1 MSGTL
6 EEYEKKINLNLTR
19 FTLPSDSFP
28 PPLDEAKKQ
37 VEAGKEEE
45 ADSGAQQGRNGLR
58 LQRYKGGA
66 QSVLEDKPA
75 AQDEKTHI
83 LQTYIWLRQFW
94 VNEFLVWDPADF
106 GGLNKVSIPVDNIWR
121 PDLYVYEFV
130 EEDLSPQI
138 PYMYV
143 RSSGRITHDKPLRIV
158 SSCNLNIFYFPF
170 DIQTCTLS
178 LGPFLHTASDI
189 VLGLHQTSDE
199 ITAESKENIQNK
211 GEWELLN
218 IDAQTTTWQ
227 MQGENWSKVIFKL
240 RLKRRPLLYLVNLVI
255 PSAFLM
261 VIDLISFYLPVHQID
276 RGAFKMT
283 LLLGYTVFLL
293 IMNDLLPNNA
303 GGTPIIGI
311 YFSVCL
317 ALMVVSLLETIFISN
332 VLHQTR
338 SNSRNVP
345 TFLKRIT
352 FSFIAKLIC
361 FSPSES
367 HHEPAFKNL
376 HSGERNVQQE
386 LDLSEESKLVSS
398 PEAQSSQLIQN
409 LLTSLSQDILVIR
422 SHLDYRSL
430 HEHKQE
436 EWIRVAFIWDCFL
449 FRLYLLLLVV
459 FSVILI
465 SSWCMW
471 YKA

>member
-6 EEYEKKINLNLTR
+6 EERYEKKINLNLTR
-19 FTLPSDSFP
+19 FTLPSNFSNYEYVRFFETFKDVIGNKF
-28 PPLDEAKKQ
+28 
-37 VEAGKEEE
+37 
-45 ADSGAQQGRNGLR
+45 LR
-58 LQRYKGGA
+58 PVKNWTTPVQLNITLTLYEIIG
-66 QSVLEDKPA
+66 V
-75 AQDEKTHI
+75 DEKTHI

-303 GGTPIIGI
+303 GGTPII
-311 YFSVCL
+311 
-317 ALMVVSLLETIFISN
+317 
-332 VLHQTR
+332 
-338 SNSRNVP
+338 
-345 TFLKRIT
+345 
-352 FSFIAKLIC
+352 
-361 FSPSES
+361 
-367 HHEPAFKNL
+367 
-376 HSGERNVQQE
+376 E